1 MREESLIGFGFVW
14 RFATLRFSTMTR
26 RSDGR
31 ASMTRPRLP
40 RSLPVTIWTRSP
52 FLTFIF
58 VDTYRTSGAR
68 LTIFMKFF
76 SRSSRA
82 TGPKMR
88 VPRGLDWRIDEDG
101 GVLVETDERAVV
113 PAVGLLRPDD
123 DRPHDLALL
132 DRALRRG
139 RLHGSNDDVSHPRVA
154 AVGAAE
160 HADAEDLARARVV
173 RHPKS

>member
-1 MREESLIGFGFVW
+1 MPPGRIWAPPIREESLIGFGLVW
-14 RFATLRFSTMTR
+14 RLATFRFSTITR

-40 RSLPVTIWTRSP
+40 RSLPATIWTRSP

-88 VPRGLDWRIDEDG
+88 VPRGLDWGSMR
-101 GVLVETDERAVV
+101 TAAFSSKPMSV
-113 PAVGLLRPDD
+113 PSSLP
-123 DRPHDLALL
+123 
-132 DRALRRG
+132 
-139 RLHGSNDDVSHPRVA
+139 
-154 AVGAAE
+154 
-160 HADAEDLARARVV
+160 
-173 RHPKS
+173 